1 MYTNLI
7 PVVNT
12 RNECKY
18 CQTSNQNVFN
28 SVTQKMNFIFQ
39 WSTADSLAL
48 SSIRLLTMQAF
59 GISDIRNNN
68 NNKKQEG
75 KNKLD
80 RAKTIT
86 KK

>member
-39 WSTADSLAL
+39 RPTAGSLAL
-48 SSIRLLTMQAF
+48 SSIRLLTM
-59 GISDIRNNN
+59 
-68 NNKKQEG
+68 
-75 KNKLD
+75 
-80 RAKTIT
+80 
-86 KK
+86 